1 MRIMPM
7 PDEPDTQLLRR
18 FAEAH
23 QPLSGTQ
30 FVAQV
35 AARLSAA
42 PVPGPRM
49 SALWS
54 VPRTIAGGLVTGI
67 SAPLRLK
74 YAALMAGVAAAVTL
88 WTTLA

>member
-1 MRIMPM
+1 M

-23 QPLSGTQ
+23 QPLSDRQ

-35 AARLSAA
+35 VARLSAA
-42 PVPGPRM
+42 PGPGLRM

-54 VPRTIAGGLVTGI
+54 VPHTILGGLVTGI

-74 YAALMAGVAAAVTL
+74 YAALMAAVAAAVTL

>member
-1 MRIMPM
+1 M

-18 FAEAH
+18 FAEAQ
-23 QPLSGTQ
+23 QPLIDSQ

-42 PVPGPRM
+42 PRLRLRV
-49 SALWS
+49 SALGS
-54 VPRTIAGGLVTGI
+54 VPRTILGGLVTGI

-74 YAALMAGVAAAVTL
+74 YAAPLAAVAAAVTL
-88 WTTLA
+88 WTAFV